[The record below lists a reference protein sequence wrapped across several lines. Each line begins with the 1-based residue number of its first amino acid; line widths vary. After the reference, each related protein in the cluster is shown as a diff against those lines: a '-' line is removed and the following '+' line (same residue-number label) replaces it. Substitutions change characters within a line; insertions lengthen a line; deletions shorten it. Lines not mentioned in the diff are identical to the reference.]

1 MSDGEVKWS
10 DLEWVRNAVQGGNGF
25 IQFSSDGKWIKKN
38 RCNETKEKCIGMD
51 IWNAEKD
58 IIQKM
63 AAAGVGPDVGP
74 CTDDYIIMEKYD
86 TDMWDELR
94 LIEKKQE
101 NTCEHMYLNGYPL
114 DFDEINT
121 NTVNRIRALKSSI
134 DILIGNIADFYS
146 AEENKNVALCF
157 GDFRFDNIVLNRKE
171 DGSYDARQIDFD
183 ICSDNW
189 ENTLERDEI
198 VRLYKLRLALVNE
211 PRPNIFQHGMMYST
225 EILNASNA
233 YKRVFKKMWNI
244 LERDVPRYNRL
255 TELEKGLKRRK
266 EMPRILNNMIRL
278 TYLLGWSRYKDKKF
292 KRYAINSYLDFV
304 GEQTDNVFTGRFKDK
319 NTRLDDEW
327 NYFMRLARRQSIPY
341 RYHDTYI
348 IKAGEARVIVKRQ
361 KMSGAQKNRNMGV
374 SKLRF

>member
-10 DLEWVRNAVQGGNGF
+10 DLEWVRNAEQGGNGF
-25 IQFSSDGKWIKKN
+25 IQFSSDRKWIKKN
-38 RCNETKEKCIGMD
+38 RCDETKEKCIGMD

-94 LIEKKQE
+94 LIEKTQE
-101 NTCEHMYLNGYPL
+101 QKCEYMYLNGYPL

-157 GDFRFDNIVLNRKE
+157 GDFRFDNIVLNRNE

-255 TELEKGLKRRK
+255 TELAKGLKKRN

-278 TYLLGWSRYKDKKF
+278 TYLLGRSKH
-292 KRYAINSYLDFV
+292 AIDSYIDFV
-304 GEQTDNVFTGRFKDK
+304 GERTDNGFTGRFKDK
-319 NTRLDDEW
+319 NTRLNDEW
-327 NYFMRLARRQSIPY
+327 NNFMGLAGRQSMLY

-348 IKAGEARVIVKRQ
+348 IKAGEAQVIVKRQ
-361 KMSGAQKNRNMGV
+361 KRSGAQKNSSMSGV
-374 SKLRF
+374 SNLRF